1 VDARSNS
8 GSDNA
13 APSWIVVI
21 DATASAIPE
30 ARPAAGRGS
39 VRAPSTPSYHGAS
52 MTAGHDDLL
61 RAAESLAARVPQP
74 LAGLA
79 RLAYNYRWSWTPGGH
94 DLFASIDPVRWDRCG
109 ENPVR
114 LLGETGLEALARA
127 ATDAELLERI
137 EAVEDLVRADL
148 ARPAAAAGAATPEH
162 PVAYFCAEFGVHR
175 SLPVYSGGLGALA
188 GDILKESSDRALP
201 LVAVG
206 LMYRQGYFRQ
216 RIDAGGWQHEYWVD
230 TDPERLP
237 AALVTGADGA
247 PLTITVPVRGIEVT
261 AQIWRVDVGRV
272 PLYLL
277 DTDRPENDLAA
288 TWITSRLYIG
298 EPDARLAQYVLLGV
312 GGVRALAAM
321 GIEPGLLHLNE
332 GHAAFISLEAARAHG
347 GALAD
352 GIAAARART
361 IFTTHTPVPA
371 GNDTYPAAQVVE
383 ALGGLTA
390 SMGVDPM
397 EVIRLGRTR
406 PDDDREPFGVSQF
419 ALRTSRA
426 ANGVSRRHGEV
437 ARRMWCDLW
446 PGSAVE
452 EVPIGHVTNGVH
464 VPTWIGG
471 PMRALLDR
479 HLGDGWLDRAA
490 DPATWAGVDGI
501 PDEELWAVRCRQRA
515 ALVDYVRTKSVT
527 DRLGRDEPRGYV
539 EAAASSFDPDAL
551 TVGFARRLATYK
563 RLHLLVQ
570 DADRALALLGNG
582 RPVQLVLAGK
592 AHPRDDDGK
601 RMVQHLFTFKWAP
614 EIGGRVVY
622 LDDYDLSSAARMV
635 RGCDVWLNLPRPP
648 LEASGT
654 SGMKSA
660 VNGGLQLSVLDGWW
674 AEGYDGENGWALP
687 GDEDHDHGAQ
697 DQRDGAELHRL
708 LEEEVSREFYDR
720 DESGIPRAWLAR
732 VRASLKT
739 NGPAFSATRM
749 MRDYEERFYAGA

>member
-1 VDARSNS
+1 
-8 GSDNA
+8 
-13 APSWIVVI
+13 
-21 DATASAIPE
+21 
-30 ARPAAGRGS
+30 
-39 VRAPSTPSYHGAS
+39 

-61 RAAESLAARVPQP
+61 RAADSLAARVPQP

-79 RLAYNYRWSWTPGGH
+79 WLAYNYRWSWAPGGH
-94 DLFASIDPVRWDRCG
+94 ELFASVDPVRWDRCG

-114 LLGETGLEALARA
+114 LLGETGLETLARA
-127 ATDAELLERI
+127 ASDADLLERVD
-137 EAVEDLVRADL
+137 EVENIVRADL
-148 ARPAAAAGAATPEH
+148 ARPAAPGPATPER
-162 PVAYFCAEFGVHR
+162 PIAYFCAEFGVHR

-237 AALVTGADGA
+237 AALVTGADGT
-247 PLTITVPVRGIEVT
+247 PITITVPVRGLEVT

-277 DTDRPENDLAA
+277 DTERPENDITA

-312 GGVRALAAM
+312 GGVRALEAM
-321 GIEPGLLHLNE
+321 GIEPSLLHLNE

-352 GIAAARART
+352 GIAASRSKT

-371 GNDTYPAAQVVE
+371 GNDTYPAGQVVE

-437 ARRMWCDLW
+437 ARRMWCELW
-446 PGSAVE
+446 PGAE
-452 EVPIGHVTNGVH
+452 IDDVPIGHVTNGVH
-464 VPTWIGG
+464 IPTWIGG
-471 PMRALLDR
+471 PMCRLLDR
-479 HLGDGWLDRAA
+479 HLGDGWQDHA
-490 DPATWAGVDGI
+490 DDPQTWAGVDGI
-501 PDEELWAVRCRQRA
+501 ADEELWAVRCEQRA

-539 EAAASSFDPDAL
+539 EAAASSFDRDAL
-551 TVGFARRLATYK
+551 TIGFARRLATYK

-674 AEGYDGENGWALP
+674 AEGYDGSNGWALP
-687 GDEDHDHGAQ
+687 GEEDHDHSAQ
-697 DQRDGAELHRL
+697 DRRDGAELHRL
-708 LEEEVSREFYDR
+708 LEQEVSREFYDR

-749 MRDYEERFYAGA
+749 LRDYVERYYRAV

>member
-1 VDARSNS
+1 
-8 GSDNA
+8 
-13 APSWIVVI
+13 
-21 DATASAIPE
+21 
-30 ARPAAGRGS
+30 
-39 VRAPSTPSYHGAS
+39 

-61 RAAESLAARVPQP
+61 SAAESLAARVPHP

-79 RLAYNYRWSWTPGGH
+79 HLAYNYRWSWTPGGH
-94 DLFASIDPVRWDRCG
+94 ELFASVDRARWERCG

-114 LLGETGLEALARA
+114 LLGETGLESLACA

-137 EAVEDLVRADL
+137 DHVEALVRDDL
-148 ARPAAAAGAATPEH
+148 ARPPAEGVATPDN
-162 PVAYFCAEFGVHR
+162 PIAYFCAEFGVHR

-216 RIDAGGWQHEYWVD
+216 RIDSGGWQHEYWVD

-237 AALVTGADGA
+237 AALVTGDDGA
-247 PLTITVPVRGIEVT
+247 PITITVPVRGIEVT

-277 DTDRPENDLAA
+277 DTERPENDIAA

-298 EPDARLAQYVLLGV
+298 DPDARLAQYVLLGV
-312 GGVRALAAM
+312 GGVRALEAM
-321 GIEPGLLHLNE
+321 GIEPSLLHLNE

-352 GIAAARART
+352 GIAASRART

-390 SMGVDPM
+390 SMGVDATD
-397 EVIRLGRTR
+397 VIRLGRTR
-406 PDDDREPFGVSQF
+406 PEDEGEPFGVSQF

-426 ANGVSRRHGEV
+426 ANGVSRRHGEI
-437 ARRMWCDLW
+437 ARRMWCELW
-446 PGSAVE
+446 PGRE
-452 EVPIGHVTNGVH
+452 IDDVPIGHVTNGVH
-464 VPTWIGG
+464 IPTWIGG
-471 PMRALLDR
+471 PMRELLDR

-490 DPATWAGVDGI
+490 DPETWAGVDDI
-501 PDEELWAVRCRQRA
+501 PDDELWAVRCIQRA

-527 DRLGRDEPRGYV
+527 DRLGRDEPRNYV
-539 EAAASSFDPDAL
+539 EAAAGSFDPDAL

-687 GDEDHDHGAQ
+687 GDEDKDHGAQ
-697 DQRDGAELHRL
+697 DVRDGAELHRL
-708 LEEEVSREFYDR
+708 LEEEVSREFYER
-720 DESGIPRAWLAR
+720 DESGLPRAWLAR
-732 VRASLKT
+732 IRKSLKT
-739 NGPAFSATRM
+739 NGPQFSATRM
-749 MRDYEERFYAGA
+749 MRDYEERLYRGA

>member
-1 VDARSNS
+1 
-8 GSDNA
+8 
-13 APSWIVVI
+13 
-21 DATASAIPE
+21 
-30 ARPAAGRGS
+30 
-39 VRAPSTPSYHGAS
+39 
-52 MTAGHDDLL
+52 MTAGHDDLM
-61 RAAESLAARVPQP
+61 RAADALAARVPQP

-94 DLFASIDPVRWDRCG
+94 DLFASVDPARWERCG

-114 LLGETGLEALARA
+114 LLGETGLDALARA
-127 ATDAELLERI
+127 ATDADLLERI
-137 EAVEDLVRADL
+137 ERVERIVRDDL
-148 ARPAAAAGAATPEH
+148 ARPAADGVATPER
-162 PVAYFCAEFGVHR
+162 PIAYFCAEFGVHR

-247 PLTITVPVRGIEVT
+247 PITITVPVRGIEVT

-272 PLYLL
+272 PLFLL
-277 DTDRPENDLAA
+277 DAERPENDITAN
-288 TWITSRLYIG
+288 WITSRLYIG

-347 GALAD
+347 GALSD
-352 GIAAARART
+352 GIDAARAKT
-361 IFTTHTPVPA
+361 VFTTHTPVPA
-371 GNDTYPAAQVVE
+371 GNDTYPAEHVVE

-390 SMGVDPM
+390 SMGVNPL
-397 EVIRLGRTR
+397 EVVRLGRTR
-406 PDDDREPFGVSQF
+406 PDDDREPFGVTQF

-437 ARRMWCDLW
+437 ARRMWADMW
-446 PGSAVE
+446 PERAIE
-452 EVPIGHVTNGVH
+452 DVPIGHVTNGVH
-464 VPTWIGG
+464 VPTWIGS
-471 PMRALLDR
+471 PMRSLFDR
-479 HLGDGWLDRAA
+479 YLGDGWLDRAA
-490 DPATWAGVDGI
+490 DPATWAGVDAI
-501 PDEELWAVRCRQRA
+501 PDEELWEVRSRQRA

-527 DRLGRDEPRGYV
+527 DRLGRDEPRDYV
-539 EAAASSFDPDAL
+539 EAAAVSFDPDAL

-563 RLHLLVQ
+563 RLHLLAQ
-570 DADRALALLGNG
+570 DAERAIALLGDG

-614 EIGGRVVY
+614 EVGGRVVY

-687 GDEDHDHGAQ
+687 GDEDPDHDAQ
-697 DQRDGAELHRL
+697 DRRDGAELHRL
-708 LEEEVSREFYDR
+708 LDMEVAREFYDR
-720 DESGIPRAWLAR
+720 DDSGIPRAWLAR

-739 NGPAFSATRM
+739 NAPAFSATRM
-749 MRDYEERFYAGA
+749 MADYVEQMYGAAAPR

>member
-1 VDARSNS
+1 
-8 GSDNA
+8 
-13 APSWIVVI
+13 
-21 DATASAIPE
+21 
-30 ARPAAGRGS
+30 
-39 VRAPSTPSYHGAS
+39 

-61 RAAESLAARVPQP
+61 RAAEALAARVPQP

-94 DLFASIDPVRWDRCG
+94 DLYAAVDPVRWDRCG

-114 LLGETGLEALARA
+114 LLGETGLESLARA
-127 ATDAELLERI
+127 ATDADLLERI
-137 EAVEDLVRADL
+137 DQVEATVRADL
-148 ARPAAAAGAATPEH
+148 ARPAAEAAATPEH
-162 PVAYFCAEFGVHR
+162 PIAYFCAEFGVHR

-188 GDILKESSDRALP
+188 GDILKEASDRALP

-237 AALVTGADGA
+237 AALVTGADGS
-247 PLTITVPVRGIEVT
+247 PITITVPVRGLEVT

-272 PLYLL
+272 PLFLL
-277 DTDRPENDLAA
+277 DTERPENDVAA
-288 TWITSRLYIG
+288 NWITSRLYIG
-298 EPDARLAQYVLLGV
+298 EPETRLAQYILLGV

-321 GIEPGLLHLNE
+321 GIDPGILHLNE

-347 GALAD
+347 GTL
-352 GIAAARART
+352 GEGLAAARAKT

-383 ALGGLTA
+383 ALAGLTA

-406 PDDDREPFGVSQF
+406 PDDDGEPFGVSQF

-437 ARRMWCDLW
+437 ARGMWRELW
-446 PGSAVE
+446 PDGAVE

-464 VPTWIGG
+464 VPTWLGG
-471 PMRALLDR
+471 PMRELLDR
-479 HLGDGWLDRAA
+479 HLGEGWIEHAA
-490 DPATWAGVDGI
+490 DPATWAGVDAI
-501 PDEELWAVRCRQRA
+501 RDEDLWAVRTEQRS
-515 ALVDYVRTKSVT
+515 ALVDYVRVKSVT

-539 EAAASSFDPDAL
+539 EAAAGSFDPDTL

-570 DADRALALLGNG
+570 NADRALALLGNG
-582 RPVQLVLAGK
+582 RPVQLVMAGK

-601 RMVQHLFTFKWAP
+601 RMVQHLFSFKWAP

-674 AEGYDGENGWALP
+674 AEGYDGGNGWALP
-687 GDEDHDHGAQ
+687 GEEDADHAAQ

-708 LEEEVSREFYDR
+708 LDKEVTREFYDR
-720 DESGIPRAWLAR
+720 DDAGIPRAWLAR
-732 VRASLKT
+732 VRASLQT

-749 MRDYEERFYAGA
+749 IGDYVERYYRA

>member
-1 VDARSNS
+1 
-8 GSDNA
+8 
-13 APSWIVVI
+13 
-21 DATASAIPE
+21 
-30 ARPAAGRGS
+30 
-39 VRAPSTPSYHGAS
+39 
-52 MTAGHDDLL
+52 MTAGHDDVLH
-61 RAAESLAARVPQP
+61 AAEALAARVPPP

-79 RLAYNYRWSWTPGGH
+79 QLAYNYRWSWTPGGH
-94 DLFASIDPVRWDRCG
+94 ELFASVDPVRWERCG

-127 ATDAELLERI
+127 ATDPDLLERI
-137 EAVEDLVRADL
+137 DRVEEIVRADL
-148 ARPAAAAGAATPEH
+148 ERPPADGPATPER
-162 PVAYFCAEFGVHR
+162 PIAYFCAEFGVHR

-237 AALVTGADGA
+237 AALVTGDDGA
-247 PLTITVPVRGIEVT
+247 PITVTVPIRGMEVT

-272 PLYLL
+272 PLFLL
-277 DTDRPENDLAA
+277 DTERPENDLTAN
-288 TWITSRLYIG
+288 WITSRLYIG

-347 GALAD
+347 GELSD
-352 GIAAARART
+352 GIAAAKSRT

-371 GNDTYPAAQVVE
+371 GNDTYPAEQVVE

-406 PDDDREPFGVSQF
+406 PDDAGEPFGVSQF

-437 ARRMWCDLW
+437 ARRMWRELW
-446 PGSAVE
+446 PGHADE
-452 EVPIGHVTNGVH
+452 DVPIGHVTNGVH
-464 VPTWIGG
+464 LPTWIGA

-490 DPATWAGVDGI
+490 DPAAWAGVDGI
-501 PDEELWAVRCRQRA
+501 SDEELWAVRCGQRA
-515 ALVDYVRTKSVT
+515 ALVEYVRARSVT

-551 TVGFARRLATYK
+551 TIGFARRLATYK

-570 DADRALALLGNG
+570 DADRALALLGDG

-660 VNGGLQLSVLDGWW
+660 ANGGLQLSVLDGWW
-674 AEGYDGENGWALP
+674 AEGYDGKNGWALP
-687 GDEDHDHGAQ
+687 GEEDPDHGAQ
-697 DQRDGAELHRL
+697 DTRDGTELHRL
-708 LEEEVSREFYDR
+708 LDEEVSREFYER
-720 DESGIPRAWLAR
+720 DEAGLPRAWLAR

-749 MRDYEERFYAGA
+749 VRDYIEQFYAR